1 MIEQKIRLQ
10 KADGAQSGA
19 TEEKWMR
26 FATVRRRETALI
38 APFVHRDLTLY
49 HLERTAWCNG

>member
-10 KADGAQSGA
+10 KAGGAQSGA

-38 APFVHRDLTLY
+38 ASFVHRDLTLY
-49 HLERTAWCNG
+49 HLERTA